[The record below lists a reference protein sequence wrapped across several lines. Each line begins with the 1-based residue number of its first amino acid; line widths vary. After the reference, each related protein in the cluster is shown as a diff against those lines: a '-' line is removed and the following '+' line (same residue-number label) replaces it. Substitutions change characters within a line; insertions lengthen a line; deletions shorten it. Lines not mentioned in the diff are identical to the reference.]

1 MTTEFDNIEITDT
14 LDRDKSGRSRTAK
27 RDRESDARACVAG
40 DHRRSVREARSS
52 QDSRQKI
59 IFDFFKDESAP
70 FFRFMSPIGT
80 DVGVGDQECG
90 VPEVRSAFRRFTSAY
105 MRRLLSRWF

>member
-1 MTTEFDNIEITDT
+1 M
-14 LDRDKSGRSRTAK
+14 RR
-27 RDRESDARACVAG
+27 
-40 DHRRSVREARSS
+40 RRSSEISERGEVV
-52 QDSRQKI
+52 SRFWAKKI

-90 VPEVRSAFRRFTSAY
+90 VPEVRSAFRRFTSAIPP
-105 MRRLLSRWF
+105 RADVPGSVADFRF